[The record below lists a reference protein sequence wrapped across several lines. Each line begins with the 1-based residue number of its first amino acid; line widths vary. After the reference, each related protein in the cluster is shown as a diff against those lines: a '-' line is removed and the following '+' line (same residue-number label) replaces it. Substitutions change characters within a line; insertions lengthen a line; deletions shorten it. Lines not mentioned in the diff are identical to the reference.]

1 MSAFSIVTKRD
12 CVVLCVRSLEM
23 ADDEDQSAAVT
34 AGCLGS
40 AADDMTSDCHS
51 QPMNSC
57 SAGARDTLTADSSD
71 VLAVPT

>member
-1 MSAFSIVTKRD
+1 
-12 CVVLCVRSLEM
+12 M